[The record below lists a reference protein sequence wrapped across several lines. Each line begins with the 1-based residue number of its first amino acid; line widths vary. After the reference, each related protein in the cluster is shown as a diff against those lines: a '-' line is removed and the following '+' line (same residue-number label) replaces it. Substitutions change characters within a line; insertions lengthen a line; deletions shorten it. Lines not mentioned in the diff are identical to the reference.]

1 MIVNITEGKFSFFL
15 FYLLVVDHVDEILL
29 FRLYYLLLYLTIVI
43 IIHGCYSLFLD
54 AVTAMSDVGNKEL
67 KLLISDIQKCTD
79 ISTGQKLGDYA
90 LYDLVQLGPH
100 DVGVI
105 VRIDLDGAHILEEN
119 GKVRQ
124 IKLQGMII

>member
-1 MIVNITEGKFSFFL
+1 
-15 FYLLVVDHVDEILL
+15 
-29 FRLYYLLLYLTIVI
+29 
-43 IIHGCYSLFLD
+43 
-54 AVTAMSDVGNKEL
+54 MSDVGNKEL

-79 ISTGQKLGDYA
+79 ISTGQKLGEYA

-105 VRIDLDGAHILEEN
+105 VRIDSDGAHVLEEN

-124 IKLQGMII
+124 IKLQGKYSSFSLPLTKSCMLYHLRFLIVVVLKINFIYVR